1 LINAKR
7 ISFDDVNLNDNT
19 LILGSLAEQAL
30 MNTALAGGLGE
41 EYIIIDFNEN
51 MADILKIYDM
61 RLDFEYIGDFLKRKI
76 GIFNGNEI
84 EIVKT
89 AEYIRYFLRTNF
101 PITFF
106 SNFLKN
112 KAERVSEYAGIL
124 LGERY
129 FHETLYLAKLLNM
142 LFNTKIENS
151 CENGEISRVL
161 LSFKNLPLRLKKLTA
176 ILLLDYLAEAVR
188 ETLIAMP
195 VTIFEVFSKEE
206 HRGILTPLLSKIFL
220 ENKLVIVGDT
230 ISYSWTDY
238 LLRIN
243 MVIMAGKI
251 FPKDLNTLS
260 QLFPQLDQVGE
271 FLRYRECVMI
281 SPKGV
286 FFLEDGKISLQYGQR
301 VILKHRYRSGSDSVL
316 LLEVLRFLDEK
327 PLAKKDLLA
336 YMSMNWEEKEIVMA
350 INEVIARKLAV
361 EYVGADGE
369 YWLRIT
375 PLGRHSL
382 AKGVIDFV

>member
-1 LINAKR
+1 MIDAKR
-7 ISFDDVNLNDNT
+7 ISFEDVNLNDST
-19 LILGSLAEQAL
+19 LILGSLAEQTLA
-30 MNTALAGGLGE
+30 NIVLAGGLGE

-51 MADILKIYDM
+51 MADILKIYDIQ
-61 RLDFEYIGDFLKRKI
+61 LNFEYIGDFLKRKM

-89 AEYIRYFLRTNF
+89 AEYIRYFLKTNF

-112 KAERVSEYAGIL
+112 KAERISEYAGVL

-129 FHETLYLAKLLNM
+129 FHETLYLAKLLSM

-151 CENGEISRVL
+151 YESRGINRVL
-161 LSFKNLPLRLKKLTA
+161 LSFKNLPFRLKKLTA

-188 ETLIAMP
+188 KTLIAMP

-206 HRGILTPLLSKIFL
+206 HRGILTPLLSKILL

-238 LLRIN
+238 LLRIDT
-243 MVIMAGKI
+243 VIIAGKA

-260 QLFPQLDQVGE
+260 QLFPQAGE
-271 FLRYRECVMI
+271 FLRHRECVMI

-286 FFLEDGKISLQYGQR
+286 FFLEDGKISLQYSKR
-301 VILKHRYRSGSDSVL
+301 VVLKHAYRSGSDSVL
-316 LLEVLRFLDEK
+316 VLKVLRFLDEK
-327 PLAKKDLLA
+327 PMAKKDLLA

-350 INEVIARKLAV
+350 LNEVIARKLAI

-375 PLGRHSL
+375 PLGRYSL
-382 AKGVIDFV
+382 AKGVIDIV

>member
-1 LINAKR
+1 MIDAKR
-7 ISFDDVNLNDNT
+7 ISFEDVNLNDST
-19 LILGSLAEQAL
+19 LILGSLAEQTLA
-30 MNTALAGGLGE
+30 NIVLAGGLGE

-51 MADILKIYDM
+51 MADILKIYDIQ
-61 RLDFEYIGDFLKRKI
+61 LNFEYIGDFLKRKM

-89 AEYIRYFLRTNF
+89 AEYIRYFLKTNF

-112 KAERVSEYAGIL
+112 KAERISEYAGVL

-129 FHETLYLAKLLNM
+129 FHETLYLAKLLSM
-142 LFNTKIENS
+142 LFNNKIENS
-151 CENGEISRVL
+151 YESRGINRVL
-161 LSFKNLPLRLKKLTA
+161 LSFKNLPFRLKKLTA

-188 ETLIAMP
+188 KTLIAMP

-206 HRGILTPLLSKIFL
+206 HRGILTPLLSKILL

-238 LLRIN
+238 LLRIDT
-243 MVIMAGKI
+243 VIIAGKA

-260 QLFPQLDQVGE
+260 QLFPQAGE
-271 FLRYRECVMI
+271 FLRHRECVMI

-286 FFLEDGKISLQYGQR
+286 FFLEDGKISLQYSKR
-301 VILKHRYRSGSDSVL
+301 VVLKHAYRSGSDSVL
-316 LLEVLRFLDEK
+316 VLKVLRFLDEK
-327 PLAKKDLLA
+327 PMAKKDLLA

-350 INEVIARKLAV
+350 LNEVIARKLAI

-375 PLGRHSL
+375 PLGRYSL
-382 AKGVIDFV
+382 AKGVIDIV